1 MIYNIKLIDFNDFF
15 NKSIS
20 IDILNTIHAYNL
32 FVNKKL
38 NLKNKETK
46 QVISH
51 FIAYH
56 VAKMLNNFD
65 INKNIIVIQPNII
78 NDVSEIIEYSDSDS
92 IKRLIKS
99 VLSELKKIY
108 PNKIFVSRKVVDFE
122 NPDTIRLFFNK
133 YNDRFF

>member
-1 MIYNIKLIDFNDFF
+1 MIFNIKLIDFNDFF
-15 NKSIS
+15 SKTIS

-65 INKNIIVIQPNII
+65 VNKNIIVTQPNII
-78 NDVSEIIEYSDSDS
+78 NDNCEINEYADPDSV
-92 IKRLIKS
+92 KKLIKS
-99 VLSELKKIY
+99 VLMELKKIY
-108 PNKIFVSRKVVDFE
+108 PNKIFISRKIVDFE

-133 YNDRFF
+133 YNV